1 MYIGLG
7 TLVLLF
13 MWPRFM
19 LTMIA
24 LVLIFGAMTGCVS
37 APPCQTELECQQ
49 RLVEAAEK
57 SRWNGQAIKYD
68 YGYSGPV
75 THRQHMCAAGNVN
88 YC

>member
-24 LVLIFGAMTGCVS
+24 LVLIFGAMTGCAS

-49 RLVEAAEK
+49 RLVEATE
-57 SRWNGQAIKYD
+57 SRPSRYGYSG
-68 YGYSGPV
+68 GYSGPV